1 MEVKVPQLDPL
12 FSVFQMLSSE
22 ASGQVVIFA
31 FNKTLNNHRPQ
42 PGRLVSG
49 ALKYTWRKR
58 RVGGYESGNLG
69 HIVSIA
75 TSRRVYNLEF
85 CDYLYLRAFY
95 NMVEA
100 VFALKLLTI

>member
-1 MEVKVPQLDPL
+1 MKINVSE
-12 FSVFQMLSSE
+12 LSM
-22 ASGQVVIFA
+22 V
-31 FNKTLNNHRPQ
+31 Q
-42 PGRLVSG
+42 PGRLVCS

-69 HIVSIA
+69 HIASIA
-75 TSRRVYNLEF
+75 TSRRVYNLKF
-85 CDYLYLRAFY
+85 CDYSGLKAFY